1 MLHRRKEKKK
11 YSRLER
17 RDEVTKCH
25 ERSATA
31 SNCSAV
37 AVSSRRK
44 TTQVDRE
51 DKIFT
56 FLVRVRPLDAAVI
69 ITAAKQEVSGRSMKS
84 NKTSYRGRV
93 EQTGRSARSYFNVTQ

>member
-25 ERSATA
+25 ECSATA

-37 AVSSRRK
+37 AVSSGRK
-44 TTQVDRE
+44 TTTQVDRK

-84 NKTSYRGRV
+84 NKTSYRGGQSNKQDGQPGV
-93 EQTGRSARSYFNVTQ
+93 ILT

>member
-37 AVSSRRK
+37 AVSSGRK
-44 TTQVDRE
+44 TTTQVDRE

-56 FLVRVRPLDAAVI
+56 LLVRVRSLDAAVI

-93 EQTGRSARSYFNVTQ
+93 EQTGRSARSYFNVT